1 MSKRRLLLIGGG
13 HAHLFVLEAL
23 RRRRPQWQDRLE
35 VLMVSRDLQTPYS
48 GMLPGLIAGHYRHKE
63 AHVDLGPL
71 AAAAQVPLAQATIVA
86 LDPVGKL
93 ALDDRG
99 GRWPFDLASLDIGS
113 MPPLSRV
120 PGAEAHAL
128 GIKPVDVFLQQ
139 WRAFQ
144 AQAHKLARPVHMVTV
159 GGGAGG
165 VELVLALAHR
175 MAARSDRVKW
185 SLVTRGSLLPGYP
198 RSAATRMA
206 RHLAAAG
213 IALRTETDV
222 VRVEDGMLYF
232 ADGSTAA
239 YDALLWATG
248 AAAPAWVARS
258 GLACIDGF
266 VQVNSHLQSVSHA
279 HVFAAGD
286 IATDP
291 LQPRAK
297 AGVYAVRQ
305 GPLLADNLLRSAAG
319 EPLAAYLA
327 QRAHLSLISTGGRHA
342 VAAWRG
348 VTWEGDWVWRWKDA
362 IDRRFI
368 QRFTL

>member
-1 MSKRRLLLIGGG
+1 MSRRRLLLIGGG

-23 RRRRPQWQDRLE
+23 RRRRPQWQERLE
-35 VLMVSRDLQTPYS
+35 VVIVSRTLQTLYS
-48 GMLPGLIAGHYRHKE
+48 GMLPGLIAGHYRHQE
-63 AHVDLGPL
+63 AHVNLAPL
-71 AAAAQVPLAQATIVA
+71 AAAAQATLAQATIVA

-93 ALDDRG
+93 AIDDRG

-144 AQAHKLARPVHMVTV
+144 AQADKLARPVHMVTV

-165 VELVLALAHR
+165 VELVLAMAHR

-198 RSAATRMA
+198 RSAAMRMA

-222 VRVEDGMLYF
+222 VRVEDGMLCF
-232 ADGSTAA
+232 ADGSVAA

-248 AAAPAWVARS
+248 AAAPAWVAQS

-266 VQVNSHLQSVSHA
+266 VRVDRHLQSVSHP
-279 HVFAAGD
+279 HVLAAGD

-348 VTWEGDWVWRWKDA
+348 LTWEGDWVWRWKDA
-362 IDRRFI
+362 IDRRFV